1 MLLIQEVVAYAKT
14 AMSRRKYLLHYFGE
28 EWDDVSSEGASMD
41 DNSRNLKKLYD
52 STKHVQTIL
61 NCIDKFNEL
70 HKAGFICK
78 VIAGVKTSEVTMY
91 KGHLSKFFGDGSKQD
106 KKFLNAVVHQMYVR
120 RLLTKEIETYGIL
133 KITNVGRAFMK
144 NPTTFKIVKEEEIG
158 KVDDDELIIP
168 KQGGGAV
175 DEVLFGL
182 PEELCAKNGIQFH
195 HKTSEM
201 EHFCMSTR
209 MELPSRDHAI
219 NADAFLLPP

>member
-1 MLLIQEVVAYAKT
+1 
-14 AMSRRKYLLHYFGE
+14 
-28 EWDDVSSEGASMD
+28 MD
-41 DNSRNLKKLYD
+41 NNSRNPKKLYD
-52 STKHVQTIL
+52 STEHVQTIL
-61 NCIDKFNEL
+61 NCINKFNKL

-78 VIAGVKTSEVTMY
+78 VIAGVKASEVTTY
-91 KGHLSKFFGDGSKQD
+91 KGHLSKYFGDGSKQD
-106 KKFLNAVVHQMYVR
+106 KKFRNAVVCQMYVCG
-120 RLLTKEIETYGIL
+120 LLAKEIETYGTL

-144 NPTTFKIVKEEEIG
+144 NPTTFNIVKEEEIG

-182 PEELCAKNGIQFH
+182 LKELCAKNGIQFH
-195 HKTSEM
+195 HKTLEM

-209 MELPSRDHAI
+209 TELPSGDHTI